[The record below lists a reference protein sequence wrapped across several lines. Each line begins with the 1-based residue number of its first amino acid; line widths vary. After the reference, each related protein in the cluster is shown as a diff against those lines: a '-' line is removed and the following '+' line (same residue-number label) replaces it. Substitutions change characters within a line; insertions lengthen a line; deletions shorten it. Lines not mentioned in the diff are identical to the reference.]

1 MGARSNGYHRDA
13 LPACPFSPPANDK
26 ARIAVWGNA
35 GLNTAVMR
43 GVRGTPP
50 GFDQPNTR
58 KRSASSMK
66 ALSPKPASFEPNGIC
81 ARSFQ

>member
-1 MGARSNGYHRDA
+1 MQFCLGSRFSLIR
-13 LPACPFSPPANDK
+13 PAKDK
-26 ARIAVWGNA
+26 AHIALGQCGPEDRGHVGRARHVPRGN
-35 GLNTAVMR
+35 
-43 GVRGTPP
+43 
-50 GFDQPNTR
+50 QPNTR

>member
-1 MGARSNGYHRDA
+1 M
-13 LPACPFSPPANDK
+13 
-26 ARIAVWGNA
+26 WGNA